1 MQNLNISLPSNVS
14 YENNLAGILQNVQI
28 SYGNTS
34 NIKQETV
41 QKLNEIINSAS
52 FENILMQYFN
62 LNPSLLLS

>member
-1 MQNLNISLPSNVS
+1 MQNLNITLPSNVS
-14 YENNLAGILQNVQI
+14 YENNLVGILQNVQI

-34 NIKQETV
+34 KIKQETI
-41 QKLNEIINSAS
+41 QKLNEVINSAS

>member
-1 MQNLNISLPSNVS
+1 MQNLNITLPSNVS
-14 YENNLAGILQNVQI
+14 YENNLTGVLENVEI

-34 NIKQETV
+34 KIKQETV
-41 QKLNEIINSAS
+41 QKLNEIINSGS

>member
-34 NIKQETV
+34 KIKQETI
-41 QKLNEIINSAS
+41 QQLNEIINSAS

>member
-14 YENNLAGILQNVQI
+14 YENNLTGVLENVQI

-34 NIKQETV
+34 KIKQETI